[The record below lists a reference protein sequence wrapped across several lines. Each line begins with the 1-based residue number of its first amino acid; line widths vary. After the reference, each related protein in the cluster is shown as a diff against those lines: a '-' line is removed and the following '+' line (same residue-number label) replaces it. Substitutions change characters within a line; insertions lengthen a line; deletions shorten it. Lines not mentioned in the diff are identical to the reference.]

1 MRVNQLKRREFIVL
15 FTGAVAWPSI
25 ASAQTAKKR
34 PIIGMLVQGT
44 PIQSKGLRFRQAFLD
59 GLRELGYIEGRDF
72 DIITRV
78 APSTSELPKAA
89 EQLIQSS
96 PDVIFAAA
104 SANALA
110 ARQITSTLPIVV
122 GALGNLGSLGLAAS
136 DARRPTSNLT
146 GIMPYVQGL
155 PAKQLELAREIVPG
169 SRIIGILT
177 DASDIKATPQWDEIN
192 AAAAKLEITI
202 VGGDARRPEDI
213 DATFRR
219 FSLEQVDV
227 AIVLQANSLLLDRTR
242 IAAAA
247 AANRLPTVYGYR
259 EHVETGGLI
268 SYGVNLDYCFHRAAT
283 YVYKILRGTPVS
295 DLPIEFPTKLEL
307 IINLRTAKALGLEI
321 SPMLF
326 VRADELIE

>member
-1 MRVNQLKRREFIVL
+1 
-15 FTGAVAWPSI
+15 
-25 ASAQTAKKR
+25 
-34 PIIGMLVQGT
+34 
-44 PIQSKGLRFRQAFLD
+44 
-59 GLRELGYIEGRDF
+59 
-72 DIITRV
+72 
-78 APSTSELPKAA
+78 
-89 EQLIQSS
+89 
-96 PDVIFAAA
+96 
-104 SANALA
+104 
-110 ARQITSTLPIVV
+110 
-122 GALGNLGSLGLAAS
+122 LAAS
-136 DARRPTSNLT
+136 DARSPTGNLT

-169 SRIIGILT
+169 SRIIGIVT
-177 DASDIKATPQWDEIN
+177 DTSDIKATPQWDEIN

-219 FSLEQVDV
+219 FSLEQVEV
-227 AIVLQANSLLLDRTR
+227 AIVLQANSFLLDRAR

-259 EHVETGGLI
+259 EHVEAGGLI

-295 DLPIEFPTKLEL
+295 DLPIEFPTKVEL

-321 SPMLF
+321 SPSLL
-326 VRADELIE
+326 VRAEEVIE